1 MDKDWFSF
9 IEDATSNLHFYQITT
24 YLISELYL
32 LCEFLYVHCKMERIT
47 KKKVCRFNGG
57 KYVGQRVS
65 TRINSKAGMK
75 WVNK

>member
-1 MDKDWFSF
+1 
-9 IEDATSNLHFYQITT
+9 
-24 YLISELYL
+24 
-32 LCEFLYVHCKMERIT
+32 MERIT
-47 KKKVCRFNGG
+47 KKKVFRFNGG